1 MATKIKFVSSGFR
14 RILTGAGTRRAV
26 SDAAYR
32 MASRVAGARVRTT
45 IGGYGGGRHIA
56 YVVTNPKTAIESE
69 RQREALE
76 SAVHGA

>member
-1 MATKIKFVSSGFR
+1 MATKIKFLSSGFR
-14 RILTGAGTRRAV
+14 RILTDAGTRRAV
-26 SDAAYR
+26 NDAAYR
-32 MASRVAGARVRTT
+32 MSSRVTGARVRTT

-56 YVVTNPKTAIESE
+56 YVVTNPKTAADAE